1 MTMAWPTEGNSPE
14 IEVVLEMLA
23 STPTQIARIAR
34 GHDDR
39 QLLRQPAPDAWPAR
53 DIVAH
58 LRACAEVWGR
68 CIDRMI
74 TEDHPT
80 IRHVSPRT
88 WIRRTDYLD
97 QYFRVSLRE
106 FAASRAGLL
115 ERVRLLDAEGWFR
128 RATVTGTTSGR
139 DATVLTYAR
148 RIADHEVQHL
158 EQLRRTIAR

>member
-1 MTMAWPTEGNSPE
+1 MTPPAAHTPPE
-14 IEVVLEMLA
+14 IELVLETLA
-23 STPTQIARIAR
+23 STPTQIARIVR

-39 QLLRQPAPDAWPAR
+39 QLLRQPAAGEWSAR

-58 LRACAEVWGR
+58 LRACAAVWGR

-88 WIRRTDYLD
+88 WIRKTDYLD
-97 QYFRVSLRE
+97 QGFRVSLRE
-106 FAASRAGLL
+106 FSEARARLL
-115 ERVRLLDAEGWFR
+115 DRVRLLDAAGWSR

-148 RIADHEVQHL
+148 RIADHEVHHL
-158 EQLRRTIAR
+158 DQLRRTVAR